1 MRATIVAMMLIAA
14 VMYWREGF
22 YTGSLLQQWI
32 LIGIALMG
40 RGWFWLCRRR
50 PLVAWFVLGFLRGL
64 LGRR

>member
-32 LIGIALMG
+32 LH
-40 RGWFWLCRRR
+40 RHR
-50 PLVAWFVLGFLRGL
+50 PHGAVVGSGCAGGARL
-64 LGRR
+64 